1 MLTLMHEDIYVYIDE
16 IKWSNDA
23 KEGKEIEFIHDKS
36 VSNRLGVL
44 DIEIAEGEFDSLTV
58 STDVGSATLSKEM
71 KSGDEIILD
80 FYNASFRLNSQVI
93 FMNSLL
99 EVDKSEQP
107 ITLSFTGEGNAVVF
121 YRQLFAPRNDNDLLF
136 CESLNITTAHVISN
150 RVDIKGNVTNRYAHL
165 ESHDWSLGGM
175 WNSDEIQ
182 KFHTETGLFNLRFID
197 EMGNE
202 LYTLKRCIINNYGR
216 ESSESSDFNFSVSGV
231 CKEII

>member
-136 CESLNITTAHVISN
+136 CRSEER
-150 RVDIKGNVTNRYAHL
+150 RVGKEGRYWGAL
-165 ESHDWSLGGM
+165 
-175 WNSDEIQ
+175 
-182 KFHTETGLFNLRFID
+182 
-197 EMGNE
+197 
-202 LYTLKRCIINNYGR
+202 
-216 ESSESSDFNFSVSGV
+216 
-231 CKEII
+231 